1 MFIVDQTEVDVY
13 LGVYPDKRPRP
24 LNASAKRRKKKKKK
38 KKPTAVPGQEEGVVV
53 QEQVVVE
60 EEVAPPMQVR
70 QIRGPTFDQH
80 SVPGFHMAAI
90 DSPWRHRMSYTLE
103 WTADDDMRE
112 HIGAAM
118 TRAEEMR
125 QEQGRQQ
132 QKDMNSGSL
141 DNGEDDKDKAVDQ
154 GRLRGALSMD
164 FQLIPL
170 DQAKSNEL
178 LLTRV
183 PVSSFQAHI
192 QLRPEVLPGWYRL
205 QIQFWEDSASSQDCN
220 LSSSP
225 STASDSESSTSASSD
240 ILFSPG
246 RPKQDAW
253 ASCFP
258 RQVGVWRSQEAIEVT
273 ELDPKDLE
281 WEEFIETLSRKT
293 QFSSPPSS
301 SSSSPS
307 LSFASPQRILQ
318 QRAILRE
325 EHLAVEEFREPKPAV
340 VSDVV
345 EQGLGL
351 GRFSGLHH
359 RIYGFLANPWGF
371 RTTGPEEFVGPNVKD
386 VVPDFLVTELEDF
399 EEAAMETLELKHEG
413 PIYPMSEWDL
423 EIERLQELMEI
434 WNRGAVVE
442 RRGGDIDGGGDDV
455 SEATGDE
462 NREEEVVAVK
472 SRSSLGGL
480 HPRIWQGAIE
490 MDSQATVTWRS
501 NRDRII
507 SWRIPSDIQTATAAD
522 DSSTFLLDIELV
534 AIPVTHQQQHN
545 GVKEEDRT
553 TSTLS
558 SSQSLWTRAAM
569 SQVAL

>member
-225 STASDSESSTSASSD
+225 STASDSESSTSAS
-240 ILFSPG
+240 

-293 QFSSPPSS
+293 P
-301 SSSSPS
+301 
-307 LSFASPQRILQ
+307 
-318 QRAILRE
+318 
-325 EHLAVEEFREPKPAV
+325 VEEFREPKPAV

-371 RTTGPEEFVGPNVKD
+371 RTTGPEEFVGPNVKG

-569 SQVAL
+569 SQVVL